1 MNTLSSFLVA
11 IIPLT
16 HVSRGIYL
24 SSFSSNNYFTQ
35 LFIGIYTLRS
45 FSVAIKYSQWTIKVT
60 LLCAHPQ
67 KYPLSKNK
75 LFSLGPMLIG

>member
-1 MNTLSSFLVA
+1 MSSFLVA

-16 HVSRGIYL
+16 HASRGIYS
-24 SSFSSNNYFTQ
+24 SSFSSSNYFTQ
-35 LFIGIYTLRS
+35 LFIGIHIYTLRS
-45 FSVAIKYSQWTIKVT
+45 FSIAIKYSQWTIKVT

-75 LFSLGPMLIG
+75 LSALGPMLID